1 MLAEQAWRPEFN
13 SSPHKCEGENTY
25 TLTTVLVPVPHMA
38 IFWIRTVS
46 LMAVQGVEAMAD
58 GRWSGFTGVGVRPLH
73 FLHGCTQGPP
83 GQGQAGPDSLEVIT
97 DAP

>member
-1 MLAEQAWRPEFN
+1 
-13 SSPHKCEGENTY
+13 
-25 TLTTVLVPVPHMA
+25 
-38 IFWIRTVS
+38 
-46 LMAVQGVEAMAD
+46 MAVQGVEAMAD